1 MQNIKIIR
9 YDEYRY
15 RIQTHVDGIYD
26 MSEPMEISSILR
38 TLKKEKYSIKKN
50 MKELSKTIEYWE
62 RIIFD
67 IGHEGKKFYK
77 VESFQETTLIPLKKH
92 YVELQV
98 AYNKFANSIQEVLNE
113 KK

>member
-1 MQNIKIIR
+1 MENIKIIR

-26 MSEPMEISSILR
+26 MSEPMEIGAILR
-38 TLKKEKYSIKKN
+38 TLKRSKYAIKKN
-50 MKELSKTIEYWE
+50 MKELQKTIEYWE

-67 IGHEGKKFYK
+67 IGAKGYDD
-77 VESFQETTLIPLKKH
+77 TLIPLTQEMK
-92 YVELQV
+92 ELQA
-98 AYNKFANSIQEVLNE
+98 AYNKFGNTIQEVQNE

>member
-26 MSEPMEISSILR
+26 MSEPMEIGAILR
-38 TLKKEKYSIKKN
+38 TLKSSLNELYEK
-50 MKELSKTIEYWE
+50 IESWE
-62 RIIFD
+62 KIIFD
-67 IGHEGKKFYK
+67 IGYEGKKFYK

-92 YVELQV
+92 YVELQA
-98 AYNKFANSIQEVLNE
+98 AYIQFENSLQEVTNE